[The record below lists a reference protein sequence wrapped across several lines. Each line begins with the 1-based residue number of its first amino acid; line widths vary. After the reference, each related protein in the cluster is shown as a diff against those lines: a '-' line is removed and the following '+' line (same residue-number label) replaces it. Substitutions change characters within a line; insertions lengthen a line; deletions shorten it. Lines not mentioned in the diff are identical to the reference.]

1 VEVSLP
7 EDPLL
12 EESLPEDPLPE
23 DPLPEDP
30 LPEGSLLVPLEPS
43 GLAVFSA
50 FSELGEEFEEEP
62 PFEA

>member
-23 DPLPEDP
+23 DPPPEDP
-30 LPEGSLLVPLEPS
+30 LPEDSLLVPLELS
-43 GLAVFSA
+43 GLAVFSDLD
-50 FSELGEEFEEEP
+50 ELGEEFEEEP